1 MKYVIASGYFNP
13 IHVGHVEYL
22 ELAKEL
28 GDKLYVIVNSD
39 HQAELKRGVPSF
51 MPQQDRL
58 SIVQGLKSVDGSMM
72 SIDQDLSVCESIKEL
87 WTELIRDEDAKEFVF
102 AKGGD
107 RFSSEIPEAIICKD
121 LGIEIVDGLGDKI
134 RNSSDF
140 VK

>member
-13 IHVGHVEYL
+13 LHVGHVEYL

-121 LGIEIVDGLGDKI
+121 LDIEIVDGLGDKI

>member
-1 MKYVIASGYFNP
+1 MKYIIASGYFNP
-13 IHVGHVEYL
+13 LHVGHVEYL

-28 GDKLYVIVNSD
+28 GDKLFVIVNSD

-51 MPQQDRL
+51 MPEQDRQA
-58 SIVQGLKSVDGSMM
+58 IVQGLKSVDGSMV

-87 WTELIRDEDAKEFVF
+87 WLELKRDEEAKEFIF

-107 RFSSEIPEAIICKD
+107 RFSNEIPEAIICKELD
-121 LGIEIVDGLGDKI
+121 IEIVDGLGDKI

>member
-39 HQAELKRGVPSF
+39 HQAELKRGIPSF
-51 MPQQDRL
+51 MPEQDRQ
-58 SIVQGLKSVDGSMM
+58 SIVQGLKSVDGTMV

-87 WTELIRDEDAKEFVF
+87 WMELKRDEGAEEFVF

-107 RFSSEIPEAIICKD
+107 RFSNEIPEAIVCKELD
-121 LGIEIVDGLGDKI
+121 IEIVDGLGDKI

>member
-121 LGIEIVDGLGDKI
+121 LDIEIVDGLGDKI